1 MKAGHWM
8 AMIVVFVIGIILGFG
23 IGANPAKMAGLE
35 KQIQQLTAENAQL
48 KSQVTTLPAPAAQA
62 PAAAPATTES
72 PKKQ

>member
-8 AMIVVFVIGIILGFG
+8 AMIVVFIVGIILGFG
-23 IGANPAKMAGLE
+23 IGANPAKVAGLE

-48 KSQVTTLPAPAAQA
+48 KSQAATHPAPAGQA
-62 PAAAPATTES
+62 PAEA

>member
-8 AMIVVFVIGIILGFG
+8 AIVVALVIGIVVGFG
-23 IGANPAKMAGLE
+23 FGANPGKIAGLE

-48 KSQVTTLPAPAAQA
+48 KSQVATPSAPAPQ
-62 PAAAPATTES
+62 PPGAAPSTAES

>member
-8 AMIVVFVIGIILGFG
+8 AMIVALVIGVILGFG
-23 IGANPAKMAGLE
+23 FGANPGKVAGLE

-48 KSQVTTLPAPAAQA
+48 KSQVATLSAPAVQA
-62 PAAAPATTES
+62 PAAAPPTTEP

>member
-8 AMIVVFVIGIILGFG
+8 AMIVALVIGVILGFG
-23 IGANPAKMAGLE
+23 FGANPGKVAGLE

-48 KSQVTTLPAPAAQA
+48 KSQVATLSAPAAQA
-62 PAAAPATTES
+62 PAAAPPTTEP

>member
-8 AMIVVFVIGIILGFG
+8 AIVVALVIGIVVGFG
-23 IGANPAKMAGLE
+23 FGANPGKIAGLE

-48 KSQVTTLPAPAAQA
+48 KSQVATPSAPATQ
-62 PAAAPATTES
+62 PPGAAPATAEP